1 MNIQLVVSSYPMM
14 FSPLLAELIGLN
26 EAIVLQKL
34 NELLSIEGIEHN
46 GKLWVKKSIKDWKKE
61 FPFWSESTI
70 KRTFKNLEKEG
81 LIVSQNFNES
91 EFDKTKW
98 YTINTEKLN
107 QIQQRL
113 NMKILSEISS
123 AYLHTT
129 QKQALTP

>member
-1 MNIQLVVSSYPMM
+1 M
-14 FSPLLAELIGLN
+14 
-26 EAIVLQKL
+26 
-34 NELLSIEGIEHN
+34 
-46 GKLWVKKSIKDWKKE
+46 
-61 FPFWSESTI
+61 
-70 KRTFKNLEKEG
+70 EKEG

-113 NMKILSEISS
+113 NMKILKEISS
-123 AYLHTT
+123 ANLHTT